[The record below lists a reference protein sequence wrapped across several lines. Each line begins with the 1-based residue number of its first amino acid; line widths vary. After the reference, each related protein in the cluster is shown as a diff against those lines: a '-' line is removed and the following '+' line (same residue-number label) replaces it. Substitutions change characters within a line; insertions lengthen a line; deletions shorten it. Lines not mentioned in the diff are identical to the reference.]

1 MRNAVILSTGSFAP
15 ELVLSNSYFDELLG
29 ENVSSWLEENLKIYE
44 RHWCSENESTIDL
57 CFNAANRS
65 LDAADLD
72 PQKLDLIIIATD
84 TPEYISPSTAAVLQ
98 YKLNAVNAG
107 TFDVNTAC
115 AGFVTAIDIASK
127 YIIADNKYNYVL
139 VIGAYAM
146 SKYLDK
152 TDKKTVNLFAD
163 GAGAVILKAE
173 ENSDRG
179 FLDSELHTE
188 GQFYNGMGIYGG
200 GAKKPLSQ
208 QVLNDKDH
216 LLKFISKFPKEF
228 NVERWSKTILNLT
241 SRLNL
246 KPSDVDHYFFTQINI
261 NTIHQTLD
269 KLNVPHYK
277 AHIIMDRYA
286 YTGSACIPMAIDDA
300 VKQGKI
306 KKNDLIILMGSGG
319 GLAFACA
326 AFRW

>member
-15 ELVLSNSYFDELLG
+15 EWVLPNSYFDQMLG
-29 ENVSSWLEENLKIYE
+29 ENVSKWLEENLHIYE
-44 RHWCSENESTIDL
+44 RHWCKENESTIDL
-57 CFNAANRS
+57 CFSAAQHALNNAE
-65 LDAADLD
+65 LD
-72 PQKLDLIIIATD
+72 PLKLDLIIIATD
-84 TPEYISPSTAAVLQ
+84 TPEFISPSTAAVLQ
-98 YKLNAVNAG
+98 NKLNAVNAG

-127 YIIADNKYNYVL
+127 YIRSDDKYNYVL

-173 ENSDRG
+173 ENTDRG

-188 GQFYNGMGIYGG
+188 GQYHSWMGIYAGG
-200 GAKKPLSQ
+200 TKKPLSHD
-208 QVLNDKDH
+208 VINSKDH
-216 LLKFISKFPKEF
+216 LLKFVSKFPKEF
-228 NVERWSKTILNLT
+228 NVNRWSGTILNIT
-241 SRLNL
+241 SRLKI
-246 KPSDVDHYFFTQINI
+246 KPQDVDHYFFTQINI
-261 NTIHQTLD
+261 NTIFQTLD
-269 KLNVPHYK
+269 KLDVPHYK
-277 AHIIMDRYA
+277 AHTIMDRYA

-300 VKQGKI
+300 VKQGKL
-306 KKNDLIILMGSGG
+306 KKNDLIVLMGSGG
-319 GLAFACA
+319 GLAFAGA

>member
-1 MRNAVILSTGSFAP
+1 MRNAVILSTGSYAP
-15 ELVLSNSYFDELLG
+15 SQALPNSYFDELLG
-29 ENVSSWLEENLKIYE
+29 ENVSSWLEENLHIYE
-44 RHWCSENESTIDL
+44 RHWCKENESTIDL
-57 CFNAANRS
+57 CLNAAQNA
-65 LDAADLD
+65 LNNADLD
-72 PQKLDLIIIATD
+72 PLKLNLIIIATD
-84 TPEYISPSTAAVLQ
+84 TPEYLSPSTAAVLQ
-98 YKLNAVNAG
+98 YKLIALNAG

-127 YIIADNKYNYVL
+127 YIRSDNKYDYIL

-173 ENSDRG
+173 ENIDRG

-188 GQFYNGMGIYGG
+188 GQYHNWMGIYAGG
-200 GAKKPLSQ
+200 TNKPLSHD
-208 QVLNDKDH
+208 VITRKDH
-216 LLKFISKFPKEF
+216 LLKFVSKFPKEF
-228 NVERWSKTILNLT
+228 NVERWSSTILNIT
-241 SRLNL
+241 SRLKI
-246 KPSDVDHYFFTQINI
+246 KPQDVDHYFFTQINI
-261 NTIHQTLD
+261 NTIFQTLD
-269 KLNVPHYK
+269 KLGVPHHK
-277 AHIIMDRYA
+277 AHTIMDRYA

-300 VKQGKI
+300 VKQGKL

-319 GLAFACA
+319 GLAFAGA

>member
-15 ELVLSNSYFDELLG
+15 EWVLPNSYFDQMLG
-29 ENVSSWLEENLKIYE
+29 ENVSKWLEENLHIYE
-44 RHWCSENESTIDL
+44 RHWCKENESTIDL
-57 CFNAANRS
+57 CIAASQNALSNAE
-65 LDAADLD
+65 LD
-72 PQKLDLIIIATD
+72 PLKLDLIIIATD

-98 YKLNAVNAG
+98 NKLNAVNAG

-127 YIIADNKYNYVL
+127 YIRSDDKYNYVL

-173 ENSDRG
+173 ENTDRG

-188 GQFYNGMGIYGG
+188 GQYYSWMGIYAGG
-200 GAKKPLSQ
+200 TNKPLGQDVISS
-208 QVLNDKDH
+208 KDH
-216 LLKFISKFPKEF
+216 LLKFVSKFPKEF
-228 NVERWSKTILNLT
+228 NVNRWSSTILNIT
-241 SRLNL
+241 SRL
-246 KPSDVDHYFFTQINI
+246 KVMPQDVDHYFFTQINI
-261 NTIHQTLD
+261 NTIFQTLD
-269 KLNVPHYK
+269 KLDVPHYK
-277 AHIIMDRYA
+277 AHTIMDRYA

-300 VKQGKI
+300 VKQGKL
-306 KKNDLIILMGSGG
+306 KKNDLIVLIGSGG
-319 GLAFACA
+319 GLAFAGA